1 MISSRN
7 ILNRQSNSINKQLQN
22 QQFIKST
29 INMKKNN
36 VIYWVSTG
44 LFVAF
49 MLTSAIPNILSTD
62 EWKALITHLGYPTYI
77 LPLLGVAKILGIIAL
92 LVPGFPRIKEWAY
105 AGFTFD
111 LIGAVYSGI
120 AHDGFDPMMLTMV
133 IVFGLLALSYI
144 YYHKKLEVKDAGLSV
159 AQG

>member
-1 MISSRN
+1 
-7 ILNRQSNSINKQLQN
+7 
-22 QQFIKST
+22 
-29 INMKKNN
+29 MKKIS

-49 MLTSAIPNILSTD
+49 MLTSAIPNILSTE

-77 LPLLGVAKILGIIAL
+77 LPLLGVAKLLGIIAL
-92 LVPGFPRIKEWAY
+92 VTPGFPRLTEWAY

-144 YYHKKLEVKDAGLSV
+144 YYHKRLALKEGRVSLA
-159 AQG
+159 